1 MKTRASLSVT
11 LLVIG
16 FFCLTPVIQAQ
27 SSLAEK
33 IKSVSQNLLEGYT
46 QPIVTAFGTG
56 ISTGLFHSATSH
68 SLLGFDLG
76 VRAMWIQ
83 IPEMAK
89 IFNQAEVVVCSLES
103 GVLVYDTLFL
113 DSVSTI
119 VGPDNRTDVP
129 ASENARGIPP
139 FIPGGFNVSG
149 VPLVM
154 PQLNVGLMFGT
165 EAAIRYIP
173 YTYQDTRIHFLGIG
187 LKQNLNSLP
196 FMKTIPLPI
205 DLAIGGAMQWFHLI
219 DSTGTD
225 ILSSQTWNL
234 QFLVSKNLIV
244 FEPFIGVG
252 LEGTKIYFHYNF
264 EYEIP
269 ESGGGS
275 VPQTEEINV
284 TMSAQNE
291 HRAMA
296 GFTLKLGI
304 FYLHYDYNFLQEYPT
319 HNGIIGVTLR

>member
-1 MKTRASLSVT
+1 MKTRKSLSLT
-11 LLVIG
+11 LMVIG
-16 FFCLTPVIQAQ
+16 FFCLMSVIQAQ
-27 SSLAEK
+27 STLAEK

-56 ISTGLFHSATSH
+56 ISTGLFTSAASH
-68 SLLGFDLG
+68 KLLGFDFG

-89 IFNQAEVVVCSLES
+89 VFNHAEVVVCSLENN
-103 GVLVYDTLFL
+103 VIVYDTLLL

-119 VGPDNRTDVP
+119 VGPDNRTYVP
-129 ASENARGIPP
+129 APGNAIGIPP
-139 FIPGGFNVSG
+139 FIPEGFNVSG

-154 PQLNVGLMFGT
+154 PQLNVGLLFGT
-165 EAAIRYIP
+165 EAAIRYVP
-173 YTYQDTRIHFLGIG
+173 YTYQETRIHFLGIG
-187 LKQNLNSLP
+187 LKQNLNALP
-196 FMKTIPLPI
+196 FMKTLPLPV
-205 DLAIGGAMQWFHLI
+205 DLAIGGAMQWFYLMDAGSSI
-219 DSTGTD
+219 V
-225 ILSSQTWNL
+225 SSQTWNL

-269 ESGGGS
+269 DPTGL
-275 VPQTEEINV
+275 VPKTEEINV
-284 TMSAQNE
+284 TISAQNE

-304 FYLHYDYNFLQEYPT
+304 FYLHYDYNFLQEYTT
-319 HNGIIGVTLR
+319 HNGIIGMTFR